1 MGAWPSGGSVE
12 TGALD
17 VESKPFAPRGEG
29 GRWELPPE
37 HMAQDQ
43 RPEALAFPP
52 KLEVGMFSFT

>member
-1 MGAWPSGGSVE
+1 MGVLKA
-12 TGALD
+12 GALD